1 MKKLL
6 LLLVAIMVGTTI
18 YAQSIQ
24 FGAKAGLNI
33 AGYHGEDAKG
43 GLPLYSYHAG
53 VVAKIMITEK
63 FSVQPE
69 LLYSQSGSKIV
80 DRKGIALV
88 DLGNGTVVHATTV
101 SNGDTKVNYLNL
113 PIMLK
118 YNLYS
123 GFNLEF
129 GPQFG
134 YLLSKKTST
143 TSDITYDGNT
153 LKSGVKNEDTKTD
166 DLTRLDIGINVGL
179 SYQLEYGLF
188 LSARYNYGLN
198 NYYKN
203 TNQYNDDLKNQMI
216 QFSLGYMF

>member
-6 LLLVAIMVGTTI
+6 LLLVAIIAGTTI
-18 YAQSIQ
+18 YAQGIQ
-24 FGAKAGLNI
+24 LGAKAGLNI

-43 GLPLYSYHAG
+43 GAPLYSYHAG
-53 VVAKIMITEK
+53 AVAKIMITEK

-80 DRKGIALV
+80 DRKGITQV
-88 DLGNGTVVHATTV
+88 DLGGGAVVNATTV
-101 SNGDTKVNYLNL
+101 SNGDTKVNYLNV

-118 YNLYS
+118 YNFYS
-123 GFNLEF
+123 GFNLEL

-134 YLLSKKTST
+134 YLLSKKTFT
-143 TSDITYDGNT
+143 TSDVILEGKT
-153 LKSGVKNEDTKTD
+153 LKSGVEKEDTNTD
-166 DLTRLDIGINVGL
+166 DLTKLDIGINVGL
-179 SYQLEYGLF
+179 TYQLEYGLF

-198 NYYKN
+198 NYYKK
-203 TNQYNDDLKNQMI
+203 TNEYNDDLKNQMI